1 MRVLVFVS
9 TWTCVIKNNLSWK
22 HVTSSA
28 KSQGCQFIEHFRAL
42 YMNTSVIQSQSQV
55 SYQHAQYQQYA
66 DLCKCN
72 SHVIQHNHLQ
82 TLLEDLYNDSC

>member
-1 MRVLVFVS
+1 
-9 TWTCVIKNNLSWK
+9 
-22 HVTSSA
+22 
-28 KSQGCQFIEHFRAL
+28 
-42 YMNTSVIQSQSQV
+42 MNTSVIQSQSQV